1 MLDVRSSL
9 CSRPLS
15 PTLSPRTGRESRGF
29 TLLELLLAMS
39 MAAML
44 ALSLYTAMRVTLK
57 SRDSANAAVDPVR
70 TASIAMDMIQQDF
83 ESVPP
88 PPPSDA
94 STNVLGG
101 PFYATHQPAG
111 RGDNDTIEFY
121 SLGADPVVGD
131 PTEASPLAE
140 GVRKIEFYVSTDT
153 PSPTL
158 VRRVTR
164 NLLPASEA
172 TYDEEILCRDVRSFS
187 LRYYDGTAWQ
197 EDWDSS
203 TLDDSLPNAVAITL
217 ELGNVSA
224 DKPSQR
230 ITRVVPLACAKP
242 LTSGSTTVTGG
253 AP

>member
-1 MLDVRSSL
+1 M
-9 CSRPLS
+9 
-15 PTLSPRTGRESRGF
+15 
-29 TLLELLLAMS
+29 A

-44 ALSLYTAMRVTLK
+44 ALSLYTAMRVTMK
-57 SRDSANAAVDPVR
+57 SRESANAAVDPVR
-70 TASIAMDMIQQDF
+70 TASVAIDMIQQDF
-83 ESVPP
+83 ESVPS

-94 STNVLGG
+94 PTNVLGG
-101 PFYATHQPAG
+101 PFYATHQPG
-111 RGDNDTIEFY
+111 GHGDNDTIEFY

-131 PTEASPLAE
+131 PTQVSPLAE
-140 GVRKIEFYVSTDT
+140 GVRKIQFYVATDG

-172 TYDEEILCRDVRSFS
+172 PFDEEVLCRDVRSFS

-217 ELGNVSA
+217 ELGDVNV
-224 DKPSQR
+224 DKPGQR

-242 LTSGSTTVTGG
+242 LTTGTTSVTGG